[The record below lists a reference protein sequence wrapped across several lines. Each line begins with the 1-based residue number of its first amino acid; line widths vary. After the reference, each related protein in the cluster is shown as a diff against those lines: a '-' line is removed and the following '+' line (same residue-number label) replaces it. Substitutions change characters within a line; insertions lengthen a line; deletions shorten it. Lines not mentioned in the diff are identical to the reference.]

1 MKNLFNLIF
10 AVSILLIFVLA
21 CTISSPFQQPSNPA
35 SPSPT
40 APASQTPASNNEN
53 EKLKEKLD
61 ELEKKVA
68 EQEKQKTPPVVTK
81 TVPIIKNTGNFARV
95 NSPNDGFLALRSEPS
110 SNYGDRILQIPHGA
124 VVKVLGCQGFRV
136 NIGGRSGRWCR
147 ISYEGYTGWAFDGWL
162 IY

>member
-10 AVSILLIFVLA
+10 INSILLIVAMA
-21 CTISSPFQQPSNPA
+21 CTITSPFQSSNPN
-35 SPSPT
+35 STSPT
-40 APASQTPASNNEN
+40 PAATQTPTSNDEN
-53 EKLKEKLD
+53 TKLKEKLD

-124 VVKVLGCQGFRV
+124 TVKVLGCQGFRENV
-136 NIGGRSGRWCR
+136 GGRNGRWCK